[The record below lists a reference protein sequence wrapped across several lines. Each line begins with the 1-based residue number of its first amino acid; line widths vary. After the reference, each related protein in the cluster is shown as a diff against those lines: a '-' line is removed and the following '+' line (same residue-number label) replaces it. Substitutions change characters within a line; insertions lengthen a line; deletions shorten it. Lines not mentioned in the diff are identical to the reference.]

1 MLEFDHIGIVVA
13 NLQTGRSHLA
23 RILPIAEW
31 TREIADPGN
40 GVRLQFGRDASGI
53 CYEVLEPL
61 GPASPVASALA
72 KNGPVLNHIA
82 YRVEDLN
89 EAAEHMRAAR
99 CARTAEPRPAI
110 AFGGR
115 RIQFYVTPLHFI
127 IELIEAPGH
136 RHSFTP
142 ADFAERPA

>member
-1 MLEFDHIGIVVA
+1 MLQFDHIGIVAA

-23 RILPIAEW
+23 RILQIAEW
-31 TREIADPGN
+31 TSEIADPGN

-61 GPASPVASALA
+61 GSASPVAAALRDNRA
-72 KNGPVLNHIA
+72 ILNHVA
-82 YRVEDLN
+82 YRVEDLD

-110 AFGGR
+110 AFGGQ
-115 RIQFYVTPLHFI
+115 RIQFFVTPLRFI
-127 IELIEAPGH
+127 VELIEAPGH
-136 RHSFTP
+136 RHAFAL
-142 ADFAERPA
+142 ADLTG